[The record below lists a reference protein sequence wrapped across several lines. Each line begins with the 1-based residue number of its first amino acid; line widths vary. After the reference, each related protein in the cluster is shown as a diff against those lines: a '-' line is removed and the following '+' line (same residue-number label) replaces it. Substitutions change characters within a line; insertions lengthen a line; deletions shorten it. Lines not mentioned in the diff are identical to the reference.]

1 MRTKFDV
8 VTGTRCYNQSI
19 PEARWNVPGLFV
31 FDDIYFE
38 LWEIDEEY
46 YSGKPPVHS
55 ISGSRSVKWNSG
67 RVTKNCSN
75 AGASKAIYR
84 NRLEAY
90 KAFGVNCFYTF
101 SNNLITK
108 ADLEDSECNEMLEAM
123 AETAHEGDG
132 VILSS
137 EILSDYLHKNF
148 PTLKQKVS
156 VIKSDV
162 ERQRSRNA
170 QWYYDLEQRYD
181 IVVLQP
187 DDNFNV
193 ALLTEIKNKER
204 FELLVNEGCVRN
216 CPYRK
221 QHYDAMSNIAL
232 KGYTDFSPIS
242 IYTGIGNRCGQFNYS
257 HPTPSKRPTSV
268 SCRMKNNEVSELYD
282 LGFRHFKLQGRTNP
296 IKLAYDIAYYMYDD
310 GDTGKSIYN
319 AMINAIQGAS

>member
-1 MRTKFDV
+1 MRTDFSV
-8 VTGTRCYNQSI
+8 LTGESCYNPSI

-31 FDDIYFE
+31 FDDIYFD

-55 ISGSRSVKWNSG
+55 ISGSRSVRWNSG
-67 RVTKNCSN
+67 RVTKSCSN
-75 AGASKAIYR
+75 AGATKEIYR

-108 ADLEDSECNEMLEAM
+108 ADLNDKECNEMLEAM
-123 AETAHEGDG
+123 AETAHKGDG

-137 EILSDYLHKNF
+137 ELLSNYLHQNF

-162 ERQRSRNA
+162 ERQKVRSA
-170 QWYYDLEQRYD
+170 QWYNDLAQRYD

-187 DDNFNV
+187 DDNFNLE
-193 ALLTEIKNKER
+193 LLSDLNDKKR
-204 FELLVNEGCVRN
+204 FELLVNEACVRD

-221 QHYDAMSNIAL
+221 QHYDAMSKVAL
-232 KGYTDFSPIS
+232 GGYRDFAPMEQYS
-242 IYTGIGNRCGQFNYS
+242 GIGNRCGQFNYS
-257 HPTPSKRPTSV
+257 HPDRSKRPSKV
-268 SCRMKNNEVSELYD
+268 SCRMKNSEVAELYD
-282 LGFRHFKLQGRTNP
+282 MGFRYFKLQGRTNP
-296 IKLAYDIAYYMYDD
+296 VKLAYDIAYYMYDD
-310 GDTGKSIYN
+310 GDTGKSIFN
-319 AMINAIQGAS
+319 AMISAIQSSS

>member
-1 MRTKFDV
+1 MRTNFDI
-8 VTGTRCYNQSI
+8 VTGAACYNQLI
-19 PEARWNVPGLFV
+19 PEAQWNVPGLFV

-46 YSGKPPVHS
+46 YSGKVPIHS
-55 ISGSRSVKWNSG
+55 ISGSRSVRWNSG
-67 RVTKNCSN
+67 RVTKSCSN
-75 AGASKAIYR
+75 AGGTKEIYR

-108 ADLEDSECNEMLEAM
+108 EALDDRECNEMLEAM
-123 AETAHEGDG
+123 AETAHDGDG

-137 EILSDYLHKNF
+137 EILSDYLRKNF

-170 QWYYDLEQRYD
+170 QWYNDLANRYD

-187 DDNFNV
+187 DDNFNLE
-193 ALLTEIKNKER
+193 LLSDIREKER
-204 FELLVNEGCVRN
+204 FELLVNEACVRD

-221 QHYDAMSNIAL
+221 QHYDAMSKVSL
-232 KGYTDFSPIS
+232 GGYVDFSHMAPYS
-242 IYTGIGNRCGQFNYS
+242 GIGNRCGQYNYS
-257 HPTPSKRPTSV
+257 HPDPSKRPTKV
-268 SCRMKNNEVSELYD
+268 SCRMKSSEVTELYNM
-282 LGFRHFKLQGRTNP
+282 GFRYFKLQGRTNP
-296 IKLAYDIAYYMYDD
+296 VKLAYDIAYYMYDD

-319 AMINAIQGAS
+319 AMLNAIQDAS